1 MMQHTEDC
9 MLSIIVPVYNEVAN
23 IGQLLP
29 LLDAALEGIDDYEI
43 IFVDDGSSDG
53 TLSEIRRQVSAHPK
67 LNYISFSNNFGHQ
80 NALMAGLDFSRG
92 KAVVTMDGDL
102 QHPPSLIPR
111 MFDLWQNGYDIICTI
126 RKPDENNGFFKEY
139 TSSFFYKFLNS
150 ISRIKIKSGSAD
162 FRLLDRKVV
171 NVLKSIR
178 EYDIFYRGMISW
190 LGFRQFELSY
200 KPEKRHFGDSKYSFY
215 KMAKL
220 AIAGVTSFSVM
231 PLRFSALSGF
241 FVALLSFFY
250 GLYAVMLKMF
260 GMEVVTGWAS
270 IMAGLYFLGGI
281 QLIAIGLCGEYIG
294 RILMEVK
301 RRPHYVI
308 AESSMTDLRRR
319 TDQEIVS

>member
-1 MMQHTEDC
+1 MTQPIEEC
-9 MLSIIVPVYNEVAN
+9 LLSIIVPVYNEVAN
-23 IGQLLP
+23 IGRLLH
-29 LLDAALEGIDDYEI
+29 LLDDALKGIDEYEI

-53 TLSEIRRQVSAHPK
+53 TLSEIQHHLSAYPNLH
-67 LNYISFSNNFGHQ
+67 YISFSNNFGHQ

-92 KAVVTMDGDL
+92 KAVITMDGDL
-102 QHPPSLIPR
+102 QHPSSLIPR
-111 MFDLWQNGYDIICTI
+111 MLELWQNGYDIVCTI
-126 RKPDENNGFFKEY
+126 REPDQNNGIFKEF

-171 NVLKSIR
+171 DALKSIR

-200 KPEKRHFGDSKYSFY
+200 KPEKRYYGDSKYSFY
-215 KMAKL
+215 KMARL
-220 AIAGVTSFSVM
+220 AIAGVTSFSIM

-250 GLYAVMLKMF
+250 GIYAVLLKIL

-270 IMAGLYFLGGI
+270 IMVGLYFLGGI

-308 AESSMTDLRRR
+308 AESSLNGHRRGVDR
-319 TDQEIVS
+319 ENVS